1 MSTNTAPTE
10 LYFRDY
16 KRAKQLAANLASEAS
31 KAIQI
36 RPYPG
41 KNNGFSVVVP
51 NAIAA
56 QFMNTVGAAAAT
68 LVNERVNIGVFSA
81 TIMMLMDK
89 SSGIASIPEDSLVL
103 EAFRRSDSDLAD
115 ASAVEVAAYFSSYSD
130 EAQQGIISNVKGIY
144 HELAFVEAE
153 NADGDA
159 WVAEVMPSTNHP
171 GVDVVLTNSDTGEIV
186 ELQLKATDSA
196 QYVNS
201 ALAEGTSGV
210 QVLATEEVAG
220 KVGGVESSGFSN
232 EEITSDVEEFTT
244 ALETGAE
251 DTLIDTFTDT
261 ILPIGLATTAVGAA
275 SKASKGERV
284 DADKLIED
292 FGNYAM
298 KAVLISLGLSFF

>member
-1 MSTNTAPTE
+1 MSTSTAPTE

-16 KRAKQLAANLASEAS
+16 KRAKQLAANFASEAS
-31 KAIQI
+31 RAIQI

-51 NAIAA
+51 SAIAR
-56 QFMNTVGAAAAT
+56 QFMDTVGAAAAT

-89 SSGIASIPEDSLVL
+89 GSGIASIADDSLVL
-103 EAFRRSDSDLAD
+103 EAFRRSDNELAD
-115 ASAVEVAAYFSSYSD
+115 ASAAEVAAYFSSYSD

-144 HELAFVEAE
+144 HELAFVDAE

-159 WVAEVMPSTNHP
+159 WIAEVMPSTNHP
-171 GVDVVLTNSDTGEIV
+171 GVDVVLTNSETGEIV

-201 ALAEGTSGV
+201 ALTDGANGV
-210 QVLATEEVAG
+210 QVLATEEVA
-220 KVGGVESSGFSN
+220 KRVGEVESSGFSN
-232 EEITSDVEEFTT
+232 EEITADVEDFAA
-244 ALETGAE
+244 ALETSAE

-275 SKASKGERV
+275 SRASRGEKV

>member
-1 MSTNTAPTE
+1 MSTSTAPTE

-16 KRAKQLAANLASEAS
+16 KHAKQLAANLASEAS

-51 NAIAA
+51 SAIAR
-56 QFMNTVGAAAAT
+56 QFMDTVGAAAAT

-89 SSGIASIPEDSLVL
+89 GSGIASISDDSLVL
-103 EAFRRSDSDLAD
+103 EAFRRSDNELAD
-115 ASAVEVAAYFSSYSD
+115 ASAAEVAAYFSSYSD
-130 EAQQGIISNVKGIY
+130 EAQQGIINNVKGIY
-144 HELAFVEAE
+144 HELAFVDAE

-159 WVAEVMPSTNHP
+159 WIAEVMPSTNHP
-171 GVDVVLTNSDTGEIV
+171 GVDVVLTNSETGEIV

-201 ALAEGTSGV
+201 ALTDGADGV
-210 QVLATEEVAG
+210 QVLATEEVA
-220 KVGGVESSGFSN
+220 KRVGGVESSGFSN
-232 EEITSDVEEFTT
+232 EEITEDVEHFTA
-244 ALETGAE
+244 ALQTGAE

-275 SKASKGERV
+275 GRASRGEKV